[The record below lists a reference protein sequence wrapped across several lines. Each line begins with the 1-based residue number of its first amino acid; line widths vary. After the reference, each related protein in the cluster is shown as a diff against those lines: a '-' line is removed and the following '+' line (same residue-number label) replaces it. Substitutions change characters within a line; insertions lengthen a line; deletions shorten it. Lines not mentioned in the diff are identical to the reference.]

1 MPDTAATLK
10 DVTASPSPAPTATQ
24 EPTKTADAAAAASP
38 TASLDAANKDAAEIG
53 QLLLDSGIGRDQI
66 NDVLQAPQALAAIRY
81 MVENDP
87 QEFIRSL
94 ERTNPGAGENFL
106 DKLSK
111 LYVDRYAKAGGAA
124 DTKDGKGADAPNAEL
139 SAKIA
144 ELSEQLNGM
153 RTESQSHAAQ
163 AAQAQIQARFNAR
176 VDDLFGQLPADKFP
190 LSTYEK
196 ELIRGKLSN
205 DIAADPNAVKR
216 VYNGNFV
223 DVPRTFKS
231 IVEGLANDRKA
242 AADAQ
247 KAARERVKNVSFP
260 DLSGGPVELP
270 KDFYD
275 VSDVPLDKLWDEGP
289 FERALT
295 AQK

>member
-1 MPDTAATLK
+1 MPDLK
-10 DVTASPSPAPTATQ
+10 DVTTASQTTTTSSESTG
-24 EPTKTADAAAAASP
+24 AAAAPAKSDTVP
-38 TASLDAANKDAAEIG
+38 VDTANKDAAELG
-53 QLLLDSGIGRDQI
+53 QLLLDSGFGKDQI

-111 LYVDRYAKAGGAA
+111 LYVDRYAKPDSEG
-124 DTKDGKGADAPNAEL
+124 KDGKGADAPNAEL

-153 RTESQSHAAQ
+153 RSESQQRAAQ

-176 VDDLFGQLPADKFP
+176 VDDLFGQLPSDKFP
-190 LSTYEK
+190 LSSYEK
-196 ELIRGKLSN
+196 ELIRGKLQN
-205 DIAADPNAVKR
+205 DIAADQNAVKR

-223 DVPRTFKS
+223 DVPRQFKT

-247 KAARERVKNVSFP
+247 KAARERSTSVAFP
-260 DLSGGPVELP
+260 EIQGGPIELP

-275 VSDVPLDKLWDEGP
+275 VSDVPVDKLWDADS
-289 FERALT
+289 FVTALS
-295 AQK
+295 K

>member
-1 MPDTAATLK
+1 MPDATLR
-10 DVTASPSPAPTATQ
+10 DVTATSQTTTSSETT
-24 EPTKTADAAAAASP
+24 AAASTTAAP
-38 TASLDAANKDAAEIG
+38 VTASLDAANKDAAELG
-53 QLLLDSGIGRDQI
+53 QLLLDSGIGKDQV

-111 LYVDRYAKAGGAA
+111 LYVDRYSTSGA
-124 DTKDGKGADAPNAEL
+124 DKSTKTGADAPNAEL

-144 ELSEQLNGM
+144 ELSDQVNGF
-153 RTESQSHAAQ
+153 RTQAQQAA
-163 AAQAQIQARFNAR
+163 AASAQAQIQARFNAR
-176 VDDLFGQLPADKFP
+176 VDDLFGQLPSDKFP
-190 LSTYEK
+190 ISNYEK

-205 DIAADPNAVKR
+205 DIAADSNAVKR

-223 DVPRTFKS
+223 DVPRQFKT
-231 IVEGLANDRKA
+231 IVEGLAADRVAATKA
-242 AADAQ
+242 AT
-247 KAARERVKNVSFP
+247 AARDRVNNVAFP
-260 DLSGGPVELP
+260 EIQGGPMELP

-275 VSDVPLDKLWDEGP
+275 VSDVPVDKLWDEDA
-289 FERALT
+289 FVSALAKT
-295 AQK
+295 

>member
-1 MPDTAATLK
+1 MPDLK
-10 DVTASPSPAPTATQ
+10 DVTTSSSQATTTSTETGKTAETTAATTTATV
-24 EPTKTADAAAAASP
+24 
-38 TASLDAANKDAAEIG
+38 DAANKDAAELG
-53 QLLLDSGIGRDQI
+53 QLLLDSGVTKDQI
-66 NDVLQAPQALAAIRY
+66 NDVLQAPQALQAIRY

-111 LYVDRYAKAGGAA
+111 LYVDRYA
-124 DTKDGKGADAPNAEL
+124 GKGGDADKGGKGDAPNAEL
-139 SAKIA
+139 SSKIA

-153 RTESQSHAAQ
+153 RSESQQRAAQ
-163 AAQAQIQARFNAR
+163 AAQAQVQARYNAR
-176 VDDLFGQLPADKFP
+176 VDDLFSQLPADKFP
-190 LSTYEK
+190 LSPMEK
-196 ELIRGKLSN
+196 ELIKGKLSN
-205 DIAADPNAVKR
+205 DIASDPNSVKR

-223 DVPRTFKS
+223 DVPRQFKT

-242 AADAQ
+242 AADAS
-247 KAARERVKNVSFP
+247 KAARERVNNVAFP
-260 DLSGGPVELP
+260 EISGGPVELP

-275 VSDVPLDKLWDEGP
+275 VTDVPVDKLWDDEP
-289 FERALT
+289 FVRALT

>member
-1 MPDTAATLK
+1 MAESATATLK
-10 DVTASPSPAPTATQ
+10 DVTAANP
-24 EPTKTADAAAAASP
+24 ADANPAGTTAASATSAASP
-38 TASLDAANKDAAEIG
+38 TVPVDTANTDAAELG
-53 QLLLDSGIGRDQI
+53 QLLLDSGISKDQI

-111 LYVDRYAKAGGAA
+111 LYVDRYSKGDVTSKNGAGA
-124 DTKDGKGADAPNAEL
+124 DTPNAEL

-144 ELSEQLNGM
+144 ELSEQVNGF
-153 RTESQSHAAQ
+153 RTQAQQQAAQ
-163 AAQAQIQARFNAR
+163 SAQAQIQARFNAR
-176 VDDLFGQLPADKFP
+176 VDDLFGQLPTDKFP
-190 LSTYEK
+190 LSSYEK
-196 ELIRGKLSN
+196 ELIRGKLQN
-205 DIAADPNAVKR
+205 DIAADTNAVKR

-223 DVPRTFKS
+223 DVPRQFKT

-242 AADAQ
+242 AADSQ
-247 KAARERVKNVSFP
+247 KAARERSTRVAFP
-260 DLSGGPVELP
+260 EIQGGPVELP

-275 VSDVPLDKLWDEGP
+275 VSDVPVDKLWDSDS
-289 FERALT
+289 FVTALS
-295 AQK
+295 K